1 MSEGTKLDESN
12 DSQSLNEE
20 VSIEKSD
27 LKATKI
33 GEISEFEKELI
44 QNDDLK
50 EIKLETTSKE
60 DTVSNQKENY
70 KSDEV
75 KSELEKYL
83 DEESSQVFDYQNGD
97 VIDGTIRSVEKSGLL
112 IDFNFKSD
120 GYVSN
125 SELGISEE
133 GNVEELQAGDHAKFF
148 IKKLETKEG
157 YAILSRKKA
166 QVEELWDKMTDLAK
180 ERETVS
186 VNVVSK
192 VQGGL
197 VVDFLSI
204 KGFIPASQIIKENQD
219 GLDQYV
225 GSVMEVGI
233 LQADRRRKKVIFSN
247 KILKMKPKQD
257 ISKLLA
263 EIEVGQTREGK
274 VTSVKDF
281 GVFVDLGGIEG
292 LVHISELSWSRVHH
306 PSDFVEVGDVINVF
320 ILGVDKENKKVS
332 LGLKQLQPDP
342 WVEVSNNYG
351 LGTVVEGQITRIVP
365 FGAFIKLEDRLEG
378 LIHISEVS
386 KDRIEKVDDVLKVG
400 DKITAKVIKLI
411 PDEQK
416 IGLSIKALSEEPI
429 SEESNSDE
437 STLNDE
443 VEVAESETVE
453 SNSNEEVKATDD
465 SSADVSEEVV
475 SEESQSKPVS

>member
-1 MSEGTKLDESN
+1 MSEGTKIDQTNESKKVEETV
-12 DSQSLNEE
+12 SNET
-20 VSIEKSD
+20 SD

-33 GEISEFEKELI
+33 GEISDFEKELI
-44 QNDDLK
+44 QNDDIQSSESSLK
-50 EIKLETTSKE
+50 ETPQTEKVVTEKRE
-60 DTVSNQKENY
+60 
-70 KSDEV
+70 SDQV

-97 VIDGTIRSVEKSGLL
+97 VIDGTVRSVEKSGLM

-125 SELGISEE
+125 SELGLTQE
-133 GNVEELQAGDHAKFF
+133 GNTEALEAGQHAKFF

-166 QVEELWDKMTDLAK
+166 QVEELWDSLSDLAK

-186 VNVVSK
+186 VNVVNK

-197 VVDFLSI
+197 VVDYLSI

-225 GSVMEVGI
+225 GSTMEVGI
-233 LQADRRRKKVIFSN
+233 LQADKRRKKVIFSN

-257 ISKLLA
+257 VSKLLSQ
-263 EIEVGQTREGK
+263 IEVGQTREGK

-306 PSDFVEVGDVINVF
+306 PSDFVEVGETINVF

-342 WVEVSNNYG
+342 WVEVSSNYAI
-351 LGTVVEGQITRIVP
+351 GTVVEGKITRVVP

-386 KDRIEKVDDVLKVG
+386 LNRIEKVEDELKVG
-400 DKITAKVIKLI
+400 DTVTAKVIKLI

-416 IGLSIKALSEEPI
+416 IGLSIKALKENAEEALEENSEEI
-429 SEESNSDE
+429 TEKNTVDSTQEVSTELEKSDIAEENSQE
-437 STLNDE
+437 
-443 VEVAESETVE
+443 
-453 SNSNEEVKATDD
+453 DD
-465 SSADVSEEVV
+465 N
-475 SEESQSKPVS
+475 

>member
-12 DSQSLNEE
+12 DSQTVNEK
-20 VSIEKSD
+20 VSVETTD

-44 QNDDLK
+44 QNDDLN
-50 EIKLETTSKE
+50 EIKLDASTKE
-60 DTVSNQKENY
+60 ENVDY
-70 KSDEV
+70 SADHE

-83 DEESSQVFDYQNGD
+83 DEESLQVFDYQNGD
-97 VIDGTIRSVEKSGLL
+97 VIDGTVRSVEKSGLL

-125 SELGISEE
+125 SELGINEE
-133 GNVEELQAGDHAKFF
+133 GSVEELQAGEQAKFY

-166 QVEELWDKMTDLAK
+166 QVEELWDKMSDLSK
-180 ERETVS
+180 DRETVS

-219 GLDQYV
+219 GLEQYV

-247 KILKMKPKQD
+247 KVLKMKPKQD
-257 ISKLLA
+257 ITKLLA

-306 PSDFVEVGDVINVF
+306 PSEFVQVDDVINVF
-320 ILGVDKENKKVS
+320 ILGIDKENKKVS

-342 WVEVSNNYG
+342 WVEVSNNYR
-351 LGTVVEGQITRIVP
+351 LGTVVEGEITRIVP

-386 KDRIEKVDDVLKVG
+386 QDRIEKVEDVLKVG

-416 IGLSIKALSEEPI
+416 IGLSIKALSE
-429 SEESNSDE
+429 NSDVE
-437 STLNDE
+437 ETE
-443 VEVAESETVE
+443 VVET
-453 SNSNEEVKATDD
+453 NSNEETEVVETNL
-465 SSADVSEEVV
+465 SEEVDV
-475 SEESQSKPVS
+475 ADNSAEESVQETVSQDTESDIS

>member
-1 MSEGTKLDESN
+1 MSEGTKIDQTNESKTF
-12 DSQSLNEE
+12 DEE
-20 VSIEKSD
+20 VSSENTE

-33 GEISEFEKELI
+33 GEISEFEKDLI
-44 QNDDLK
+44 QNEEIQQTESIVDSTDL
-50 EIKLETTSKE
+50 
-60 DTVSNQKENY
+60 NQ
-70 KSDEV
+70 DEQTDSESSST

-83 DEESSQVFDYQNGD
+83 DEESAQVFDYQNGD
-97 VIDGTIRSVEKSGLL
+97 VIDGTVRSVEKSGLM

-125 SELGISEE
+125 SELGITKE
-133 GNVEELQAGDHAKFF
+133 GDTEELEAGQQAKFF

-166 QVEELWDKMTDLAK
+166 QVEELWDNLSELAK

-186 VNVVSK
+186 VNVVNK

-197 VVDFLSI
+197 VVDYLSI

-219 GLDQYV
+219 GLEQYV
-225 GSVMEVGI
+225 GSIMEVGI
-233 LQADRRRKKVIFSN
+233 LQADKRRKKVIFSN
-247 KILKMKPKQD
+247 KVLKIKPKQD
-257 ISKLLA
+257 ITKLLSQ
-263 EIEVGQTREGK
+263 IEVGQTREGR
-274 VTSVKDF
+274 VTSIKDF
-281 GVFVDLGGIEG
+281 GVFVDLGGVEG

-320 ILGVDKENKKVS
+320 VLGIDKENKKVS

-342 WVEVSNNYG
+342 WVEVSNNYRI
-351 LGTVVEGQITRIVP
+351 GTVVEGEITRIVP

-386 KDRIEKVDDVLKVG
+386 IQRIEKVEDELKVG
-400 DKITAKVIKLI
+400 DTVTAKVIKLI

-416 IGLSIKALSEEPI
+416 IGLSIKALKENQA
-429 SEESNSDE
+429 EESEDTDS
-437 STLNDE
+437 
-443 VEVAESETVE
+443 VETEFAETV
-453 SNSNEEVKATDD
+453 D
-465 SSADVSEEVV
+465 SSEASQEQ
-475 SEESQSKPVS
+475 EES